1 MWSKTSHD
9 FGDQPEGQILKTSFH
24 YSGNKVVRNI
34 IPSCECT
41 SWKRDYK
48 TLTEFTLDILW
59 KIRVKR
65 RERDIGTY
73 LTIEY
78 TDGSIDDLEMKTHV
92 IINNT

>member
-9 FGDQPEGQILKTSFH
+9 FGDQPEGQTLTTEFTYLGDKQ
-24 YSGNKVVRNI
+24 VRNI
-34 IPSCECT
+34 IPSCDCT
-41 SWKRDYK
+41 SWRWRSNKI
-48 TLTEFTLDILW
+48 TLTVIW

-65 RERDIGTY
+65 RERNIGTY